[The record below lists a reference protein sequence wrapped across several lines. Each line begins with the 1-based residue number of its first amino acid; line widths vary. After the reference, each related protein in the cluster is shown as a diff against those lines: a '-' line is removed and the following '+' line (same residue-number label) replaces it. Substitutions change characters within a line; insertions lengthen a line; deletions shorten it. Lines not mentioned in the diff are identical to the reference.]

1 MNEDNHPISKE
12 TQQRIFE
19 FFLRTSAP
27 RLYEEDM
34 KRKEEEERKKQDE
47 EK

>member
-1 MNEDNHPISKE
+1 MMDDHPISKE

-27 RLYEEDM
+27 RLYEEDR
-34 KRKEEEERKKQDE
+34 KRKEGERE
-47 EK
+47 SESTP